1 MSGVTQEGF
10 RFIND
15 DGDEDAS
22 TFMAVQDA
30 NVSMLAGTAG
40 RVRILLDTIGDA
52 AAAQY
57 QLEFRYKPPG
67 GAFGDWGK
75 VESIAPYIHVAGIGI
90 PTTSVISED
99 PVSVSGLTLPV
110 LDVPSVS
117 VSTQVS

>member
-22 TFMAVQDA
+22 TFAAAQDA

-40 RVRILLDTIGDA
+40 RVRFLLDTSGDA

-67 GAFGDWGK
+67 GSFGDWGK
-75 VESIAPYIHVAGIGI
+75 VKSIVTHGGV
-90 PTTSVISED
+90 V
-99 PVSVSGLTLPV
+99 V
-110 LDVPSVS
+110 
-117 VSTQVS
+117 TQGGETVYY